1 MALRN
6 QPYFPLYVQDYL
18 TDEKLNMCSAASQGV
33 YIKVLCIMHKSK
45 QYGTILLKQ
54 NEWQKDSTCQS
65 FARKLS
71 RLLPFDSETIKK
83 ALDELVFEDV
93 LQLDEKDG
101 VLSQKRMIKDNDISE
116 KRSKAGSKGG
126 FAKAKGVAK
135 DVANSE
141 NEYEN
146 EIVNENDIDF
156 KFFWDAY
163 DKKIDRP
170 KCEKKWNKLPE
181 ETQLKILSHI
191 EIYKKA
197 TPDKQFRKNP
207 LTYLNNE
214 SWENEIIEGA
224 KDGIYAKH
232 ITEDKLRRI
241 AADIEDE
248 FK

>member
-1 MALRN
+1 MTGKKSFVLYTESIEIFEALSDEDAGQLIKHIFR
-6 QPYFPLYVQDYL
+6 YVNDQNPE
-18 TDEKLNMCSAASQGV
+18 TNNEIVKLMFIS
-33 YIKVLCIMHKSK
+33 IK
-45 QYGTILLKQ
+45 QYLKRDLVKWRQTSEIRSEIGKKGGIASGKKRKQKKANEAIGLNGKQ
-54 NEWQKDSTCQS
+54 NEANASKRTDSVS
-65 FARKLS
+65 DS
-71 RLLPFDSETIKK
+71 VSDNERL
-83 ALDELVFEDV
+83 
-93 LQLDEKDG
+93 
-101 VLSQKRMIKDNDISE
+101 KDN
-116 KRSKAGSKGG
+116 
-126 FAKAKGVAK
+126 
-135 DVANSE
+135 
-141 NEYEN
+141 
-146 EIVNENDIDF
+146 IDF

-197 TPDKQFRKNP
+197 TPDKQYRKNP

-232 ITEDKLRRI
+232 ITEDKLRQI

-248 FK
+248 FR